1 MQFAFNLTEFLSFDT
16 ERSLLS
22 RFINY
27 LIFKLT
33 FETLSNS
40 PETFIKHIPMSE
52 NKKWIPVVAEGEAPL
67 IQPVDLDAFRDH
79 NRKKSKALIDKT
91 MTEEEAIVKFVNDG
105 DYIGFELY
113 GTVRCPMSLTRALVR
128 SGKKDFRIVGQG
140 VHELDL
146 LFAADLVR
154 EIDFTY
160 IGLEVF
166 GISGNM
172 RRRVE
177 DGSVKRIVEWS
188 NAALTWRFKAASMGI
203 PFIPSR
209 SMLGTDTFKKSSA
222 IAVECPF
229 TGDRVALLPALIVDT
244 GFIHVHRADK
254 HGNCQIDGISGF
266 AFEMSRA
273 CKNLIISAEE
283 IVETDE
289 IRKHPDKT
297 IIPYYL
303 VDAVVHAPYASWPG
317 EMSGLHERDD
327 DHYKMYVQQQ
337 KTQEGMDAYMKE
349 WIYDL
354 PDHKALLDKIGKE
367 KLQELTLKE
376 D

>member
-1 MQFAFNLTEFLSFDT
+1 MQKDKNCVP
-16 ERSLLS
+16 
-22 RFINY
+22 I
-27 LIFKLT
+27 
-33 FETLSNS
+33 
-40 PETFIKHIPMSE
+40 
-52 NKKWIPVVAEGEAPL
+52 VAKGEGDL
-67 IQPVDLDAFRDH
+67 IQPIDLDAFREH
-79 NRKKSKALIDKT
+79 NRNKSKALIDKT
-91 MTEEEAIVKFVNDG
+91 MTDEEAIEKYVSSG

-146 LFAADLVR
+146 LFAANMVK

-177 DGSVKRIVEWS
+177 SGDVTRIVEWS

-203 PFIPSR
+203 PFLPTS
-209 SMLGTDTFKKSSA
+209 SMLGTDTFNKSSA

-229 TGDRVALLPALIVDT
+229 TGKNVALLPALIVDV
-244 GFIHVHRADK
+244 GFIHVSRADI

-273 CKNLIISAEE
+273 CKTLIVSTEE
-283 IVETDE
+283 IVDTSE
-289 IRKHPDKT
+289 IREHPDKT

-303 VDAVVHAPYASWPG
+303 VDAVVHAPYGSWPG
-317 EMSGLHERDD
+317 EMSSKYERDD
-327 DHYKMYVQQQ
+327 THYKMYVNQQ
-337 KTQEGMDAYMKE
+337 KTEEGMNEYMKE
-349 WIYDL
+349 WLYDL
-354 PDHKALLDKIGKE
+354 KDHKTLLEKIGE
-367 KLQELTLKE
+367 NRLHELNL
-376 D
+376 